1 MFYMSKKDEK
11 SYVKKQ
17 LLGSQSYT
25 RARRDFMNALLDD
38 EKHYTRAQAAECLE
52 KHLKKEVK

>member
-1 MFYMSKKDEK
+1 MSKKDEK